1 MDDDHN
7 NVEVS
12 VDQKSVDHNSE
23 IGNISQRVSSI
34 QLIRDSEGK
43 RFQSFRSR
51 AIFTE
56 SERSS
61 VSALTAARNLLNGIG
76 DLSQSSE
83 TSHTLGLGVLL
94 VLSCTWGTWK

>member
-7 NVEVS
+7 NVQFS

-34 QLIRDSEGK
+34 QLITDSEGK

-61 VSALTAARNLLNGIG
+61 VSALTAARNLIEKMTQVSPLKHHIP
-76 DLSQSSE
+76 
-83 TSHTLGLGVLL
+83 
-94 VLSCTWGTWK
+94 